1 MKTLTTAFLAITLA
15 ATPLVLDQSFNAQAQ
30 GGSAFSGQDKPATP
44 APPTT
49 QDKPA
54 MPPETQPSPATQ
66 DKPAGPAAPDK
77 AGAPDTR
84 INGKWHFVFDTSGG
98 DRDFE
103 AEFTVDNEGKVT
115 GTWDKSPATGT
126 YKDGHLVMAFET
138 HSEEA
143 GETAQLQ
150 LDGKMGEASTITGS
164 WAFASYD
171 GTFKATRPKP

>member
-1 MKTLTTAFLAITLA
+1 MKTLSTVVLAITLA
-15 ATPLVLDQSFNAQAQ
+15 AAPLLIEPSLTVQAQ
-30 GGSAFSGQDKPATP
+30 GGSIDLATQDKPATP

-54 MPPETQPSPATQ
+54 TQPIPSTQ
-66 DKPAGPAAPDK
+66 DKPAAPNK
-77 AGAPDTR
+77 AGTPDNR
-84 INGKWHFVFDTSGG
+84 INGKWHFIFDTSGG
-98 DRDFE
+98 DRDFN
-103 AEFTVDNEGKVT
+103 AEFTIDAEGKVT

-150 LDGKMGEASTITGS
+150 LDGKMDEANTITGT
-164 WAFASYD
+164 WAFSSYD
-171 GTFKATRPKP
+171 GSFKAMRPKP